1 MHKIINFSNLLREK
15 NIPVSIRSTQ
25 TACETYELF
34 KEDQNVLKDALAAVY
49 VKDENQRSKF
59 DKIFKSTFGDG
70 KEESEGDKGSS
81 DCESTNKSKK
91 FLKAYN
97 YNFKIREPKV
107 EIKINESDV
116 TDYRPPLEEYLNPPM
131 EENEL
136 LKKDIKHLTT
146 FEPELLDLCQRLGK
160 KIANKRVR
168 RHKQSR
174 NRHPDIRKTLRRNLK
189 YGGAL
194 IDIVKTKPRIK
205 KSKHFFLNDVSGS
218 CDWVSNWFFCMVY
231 AAQSSFKQARTF
243 EFDNKTIETTNALTE
258 PNILDAFI
266 KVRDMRQKNLM
277 IHGTSNMFKSF
288 DSFKKQANLNNKSF
302 VLILSDCRDWAGP
315 KSGTKSGAKPLSVDV
330 MEYIVDKSKK
340 VLVLNPEQRNKWNV
354 ADSCVSEYEEVGAEF
369 YEVRN
374 LEQLADLISNI

>member
-1 MHKIINFSNLLREK
+1 MHEIINFSNLLREK

-34 KEDQNVLKDALAAVY
+34 KDDQNVLNEALAAVY
-49 VKDENQRSKF
+49 VKDKNQRSKF

-81 DCESTNKSKK
+81 EGDNSNKSKK

-243 EFDNKTIETTNALTE
+243 EFDNKTIETTDALTE

-315 KSGTKSGAKPLSVDV
+315 KSDAKSGAKPLSVDI

-354 ADSCVSEYEEVGAEF
+354 ADSCVCEYEEVGAEF